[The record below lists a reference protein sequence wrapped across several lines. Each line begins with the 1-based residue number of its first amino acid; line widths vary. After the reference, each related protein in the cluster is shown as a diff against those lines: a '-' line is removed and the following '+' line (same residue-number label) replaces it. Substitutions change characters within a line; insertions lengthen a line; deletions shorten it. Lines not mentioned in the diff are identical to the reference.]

1 LIDLFASEYGWTPQ
15 QIDALPIDEEAELLH
30 AILYR
35 KGAKTYRKEIQTEQ
49 YTVSLAELRQD
60 REIDTSELEEG
71 ISWHLP

>member
-1 LIDLFASEYGWTPQ
+1 LIDLFASEYGWTRQ

-49 YTVSLAELRQD
+49 YAVSLAELRQD
-60 REIDTSELEEG
+60 REIDTSDLTEG